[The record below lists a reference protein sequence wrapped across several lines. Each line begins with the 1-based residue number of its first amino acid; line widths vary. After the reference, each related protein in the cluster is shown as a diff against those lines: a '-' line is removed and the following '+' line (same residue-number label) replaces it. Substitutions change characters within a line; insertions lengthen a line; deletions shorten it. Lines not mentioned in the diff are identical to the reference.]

1 MVQVGQTVLDCYINE
16 LTKNNVEWN
25 WGSWQQEAFD
35 KLKDCVTSEP
45 VLVHLELDKQF
56 ELEVA
61 TSGYAVGA
69 ILLQRKADGKKHPIA
84 YYSSTLN
91 TAEQNYDICE
101 LEYLAIHWAMM
112 QWWHILAGSPH
123 KIIIHLDHQNLMY
136 WKDPQKLSWWIAREC
151 LDLME
156 FDFEIH
162 HIPCYVIGE
171 HLAQLEQGG
180 YNFDTLHIVLE
191 ACTSDTQWEQW
202 VHGCKGG
209 TGLQGHLRYPRRTRW
224 FRGDLYV
231 LSDFARLTQELRPK
245 V

>member
-1 MVQVGQTVLDCYINE
+1 MVQVGQTVLDRYINE
-16 LTKNNVEWN
+16 LTKNDVEWN

-45 VLVHLELDKQF
+45 VLAHLELDKQF

-69 ILLQRKADGKKHPIA
+69 ILLQRKADGKKYPIA

-123 KIIIHLDHQNLMY
+123 KIIIHLDHIRISCIGRILKSSAGELQENVLT
-136 WKDPQKLSWWIAREC
+136 WWS
-151 LDLME
+151 L
-156 FDFEIH
+156 
-162 HIPCYVIGE
+162 
-171 HLAQLEQGG
+171 
-180 YNFDTLHIVLE
+180 T
-191 ACTSDTQWEQW
+191 
-202 VHGCKGG
+202 
-209 TGLQGHLRYPRRTRW
+209 LRYIT
-224 FRGDLYV
+224 FLV
-231 LSDFARLTQELRPK
+231 MF
-245 V
+245 